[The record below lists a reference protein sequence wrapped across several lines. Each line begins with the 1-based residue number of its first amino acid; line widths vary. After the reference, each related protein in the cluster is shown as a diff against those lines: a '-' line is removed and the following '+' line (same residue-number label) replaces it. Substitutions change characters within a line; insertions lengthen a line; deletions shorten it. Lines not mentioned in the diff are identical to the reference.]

1 MKQLQDIAYKK
12 ARQKKQQSPQQK
24 KAAADEIK
32 LLVEEIPVAHLKLC
46 RSASEQPTVKQRF
59 KSNFIEE
66 KIKQQVTVSALD
78 HRQVVIPNKI
88 NIPNKKITLKKSEN
102 SDRIL
107 AKITLSQQAI
117 CSSIDQI
124 M

>member
-1 MKQLQDIAYKK
+1 MRQLQDIVYKN
-12 ARQKKQQSPQQK
+12 ARQKKYQRQQQK
-24 KAAADEIK
+24 KAETDAIS
-32 LLVEEIPVAHLKLC
+32 LVEEIPVTNPELC
-46 RSASEQPTVKQRF
+46 RSTSEQPTGKQKLKPNGIEQRNKQR
-59 KSNFIEE
+59 ST
-66 KIKQQVTVSALD
+66 VTASV
-78 HRQVVIPNKI
+78 HRQLVVPNKVLL
-88 NIPNKKITLKKSEN
+88 NKKITLAKPES